1 MANTTVN
8 IDVQVQTKSLQEL
21 ENELEDINSQLKEV
35 PVGSDAFK
43 ELSQQAQAV
52 TKDINQINNEIEGF
66 TLEKKVRSAQGSVTA
81 LAGGLE
87 ATVGTLGLIGIESE
101 VFGKFEEKAISA
113 IAASRGFIDIAD
125 GVQILSENIDL
136 ATLKAQIFGK
146 VSRKA
151 LIATGIGAF
160 VVALGLV
167 VANFEKITELLSG
180 VNQNLERS
188 NKFANRQLTIGDSL
202 VTQLTLQRQ
211 AAAARGESEEEIVK
225 EIRKQLLIQQE
236 QNNIVLTNLQLQLQK
251 EQSAANE
258 VTFFERMRIAVAG
271 MISPM
276 LAAQQSL
283 AVQEG
288 NQEKINEL
296 QDLINESKERQAQLD
311 LDLATLSSNKV
322 TSEQEYLT
330 LVEELET
337 KLLEFNDQTQ
347 LELLQAQRENVLKR
361 INELEI
367 EDDKKRELLED
378 YTEYFNRKE
387 EELTQKTQD
396 EAATRE
402 QIRFEESQ
410 ARLNNSTL
418 TLNRLFSQ
426 TVENDIKLQ
435 QQEAKTVDE
444 RLAVLKEGYNARFVA
459 LIENNARET
468 RAEQELYDNLI
479 SQAKEAGASQEEIDQ
494 LVFDKGEALRLRRQ
508 LNEQQNIQLLR
519 ETTQEEADI
528 LIEYTQ
534 SQLSTVQQ
542 FADSLSEISA
552 RTLEAFSTISES
564 YFEVEQSRL
573 ARERS
578 AIESNT
584 NLTEEQRIAALNKV
598 EQKENEL
605 EKRRIER
612 ERDLFTIKQSLLLAE
627 EILKTK
633 LFVQEQIR
641 IAQITAS
648 QAAAA
653 GQEVAV
659 EGAKQVGKASMSLG
673 SFVSTLGPLGAVLFA
688 ASIGGIIASIIS
700 ARRKANEQIKSI
712 SGAGFSAASA
722 GAIGTPAPVQNQQ
735 PAPPQEIPVTPIQKT
750 YVLTGDVTSGQE
762 AENKLNSKRTI

>member
-700 ARRKANEQIKSI
+700 ARREANEQIKSI